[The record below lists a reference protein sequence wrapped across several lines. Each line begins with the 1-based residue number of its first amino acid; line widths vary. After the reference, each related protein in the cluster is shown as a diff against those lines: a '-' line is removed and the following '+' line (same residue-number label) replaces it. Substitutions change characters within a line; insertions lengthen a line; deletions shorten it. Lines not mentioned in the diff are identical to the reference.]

1 VVGAPLRAATAN
13 KPGGDEAMSESL
25 LAACALVLV
34 IEGLLPFI
42 APQLWR
48 DAFRRLGTLSDG
60 QLRFMGLASIG
71 FGIVLLLAVT

>member
-1 VVGAPLRAATAN
+1 
-13 KPGGDEAMSESL
+13 
-25 LAACALVLV
+25 
-34 IEGLLPFI
+34 
-42 APQLWR
+42 LWR